1 MKTLMVGILGLAL
14 LLASG
19 CGVKKD
25 YVNQSIADSEAKMN
39 DKVSALQNDVTANQD
54 QLQKLQAL
62 SQELSKKTDMAL
74 NKAAGFENYQQI
86 WDGVINFDFDSYDI
100 TSAAEGI
107 LMDACEKLEQNPG
120 AVIEIGGH
128 TDKTGSSKYNYMLGR
143 MRAES
148 AKRFLSERCGVSM
161 YRMFE
166 VSYGKDKPVAMSDEM
181 NAASKNRRVTLKIWG
196 PM

>member
-1 MKTLMVGILGLAL
+1 MKTLMIAILGLTL
-14 LLASG
+14 LVASG

-25 YVNQSIADSEAKMN
+25 YVNQEIADSESRMADKMTT
-39 DKVSALQNDVTANQD
+39 LQSDVKANQD
-54 QLQKLQAL
+54 QLAKLQAL

-86 WDGVINFDFDSYDI
+86 WSGEINFDFDKYDI
-100 TSAAEGI
+100 TSNAEVT
-107 LMDACEKLEQNPG
+107 LMDACEQLEKNPG

-128 TDKTGSSKYNYMLGR
+128 TDKTGPAKYNIMLGQ
-143 MRAES
+143 MRADA
-148 AKRFLSERCGVSM
+148 AKRYLVERCGVSL
-161 YRMFE
+161 YRLFE
-166 VSYGKDKPVAMSDEM
+166 VSYGEDKPVAMADEM